1 MKKEKLKA
9 KAIVLSLVLAAL
21 LPATTVSAQGL
32 LGGPSLV
39 DEYWEEQDR
48 SMLSRDGGSGGYV
61 LNNGQFGSDEGGG
74 YQLTNGTFGQD
85 SVPLG
90 GGIAILLGAGLGYAA
105 LKRKKED

>member
-1 MKKEKLKA
+1 MNKIKLKT
-9 KAIVLSLVLAAL
+9 KAIVLSLVLAVL
-21 LPATTVSAQGL
+21 LPATTVSAQGML
-32 LGGPSLV
+32 NVL
-39 DEYWEEQDR
+39 DEYYEEKDR
-48 SMLSRDGGSGGYV
+48 SMMNRDGGSGGYT

-74 YQLTNGTFGQD
+74 FQLSNGTFGQD